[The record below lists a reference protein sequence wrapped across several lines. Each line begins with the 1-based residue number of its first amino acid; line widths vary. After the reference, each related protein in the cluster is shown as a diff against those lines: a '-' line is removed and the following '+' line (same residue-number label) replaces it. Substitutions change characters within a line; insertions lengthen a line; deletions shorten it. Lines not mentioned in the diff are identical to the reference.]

1 MSPPQVQYDI
11 AEKGSD
17 VGADDH
23 SKTRAALSRTQKWHH
38 WYNQGDT
45 PEERRLVLK
54 LDLLILIPAFL
65 GYWIKVLDASAVS
78 TAYVSGMKEDLSMYG
93 NELTYSTSIYTAGY
107 VAFQISFTL
116 LATVFPSN
124 WWIPFC
130 DLMWAVFTIT
140 QHKVKDV
147 HALYALRFFV
157 GAFGS
162 LYFPT
167 IQYIL
172 GSWYRRTEI
181 TKRAAI
187 FFVASQVGSM
197 SSGYLQ
203 AAIYSTLD
211 GRHGLAGWRWLM
223 LIDGIVTIPVALIS
237 FVLLP
242 GVPEKSTSLWL
253 SPREKE
259 LAQKRVVDDNRE
271 PLGKLSY
278 QTFVGLFST
287 WHWWALVA
295 LAIFFSNADGI
306 MSNSGLSLWLKA
318 IGYDVVKIS
327 TISTVTPV
335 VTILFA
341 IVIAVIS
348 DAKPNIESTLIIL
361 IAIVN
366 IFCGIVLAIWYDVPL
381 GLKFFALFLSG
392 SADGVATVVY
402 SWANTI
408 CASLD
413 GQQRA
418 LVLSSM
424 NSIGNAFAV
433 WLPLLVWQ
441 TTDARDISRYVGAA
455 IGYTFSVADDMALIV
470 LTMVVRALWKRER
483 GKHPQN
489 D

>member
-1 MSPPQVQYDI
+1 MSTPQVQYDI

-17 VGADDH
+17 VDADDH
-23 SKTRAALSRTQKWHH
+23 FKPRVALSRTQKWYH
-38 WYNQGDT
+38 WYNQDDT

-54 LDLLILIPAFL
+54 LDLLILIPTFL

-107 VAFQISFTL
+107 VAFQIPFTL

-130 DLMWAVFTIT
+130 DLMWAVFTIA
-140 QHKVKDV
+140 QYKVKDV

-167 IQYIL
+167 VQYIL

-203 AAIYSTLD
+203 AAVYTTLD

-242 GVPEKSTSLWL
+242 GVPEKCTSRWL

-318 IGYDVVKIS
+318 TGYNVVEIN

-341 IVIAVIS
+341 VVIAVIS
-348 DAKPNIESTLIIL
+348 DARSNTESTLIII
-361 IAIVN
+361 IAIIN
-366 IFCGIVLAIWYDVPL
+366 IFCGIVLAIWYGVPL
-381 GLKFFALFLSG
+381 GLKFFAFFLSG
-392 SADGVATVVY
+392 SADGVAAVVY
-402 SWANTI
+402 SWANII

-441 TTDARDISRYVGAA
+441 TMDAPRYLK
-455 IGYTFSVADDMALIV
+455 GYTFAVADDVAMIV
-470 LTMVVRALWKRER
+470 LTMVVRTLWKREQ
-483 GKHPQN
+483 GKGSQ
-489 D
+489 DD